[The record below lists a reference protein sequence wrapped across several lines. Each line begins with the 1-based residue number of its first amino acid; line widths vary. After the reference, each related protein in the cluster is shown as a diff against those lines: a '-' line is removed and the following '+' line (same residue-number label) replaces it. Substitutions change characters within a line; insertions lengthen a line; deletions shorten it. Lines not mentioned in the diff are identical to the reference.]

1 MFKLETNSQVT
12 RTLSLF
18 SASAAKGCVFGFYL
32 KHEIS
37 FSEREKTKRKTKP
50 LTKNLFFFFKEK
62 QSTRPNYTNRNKCFR
77 LGKEYL
83 KHLPNKEE
91 EGEPKI
97 TNRTD
102 KNKMHKANR
111 HR

>member
-18 SASAAKGCVFGFYL
+18 PAPAVKGCVFGFYL

-37 FSEREKTKRKTKP
+37 FSERKENKTKTKP
-50 LTKNLFFFFKEK
+50 LTKTFLEKEST
-62 QSTRPNYTNRNKCFR
+62 QSNYTNGNKCFS

-83 KHLPNKEE
+83 KHLLNKEW
-91 EGEPKI
+91 GKKGWKAKGRI
-97 TNRTD
+97 
-102 KNKMHKANR
+102 NKK
-111 HR
+111 